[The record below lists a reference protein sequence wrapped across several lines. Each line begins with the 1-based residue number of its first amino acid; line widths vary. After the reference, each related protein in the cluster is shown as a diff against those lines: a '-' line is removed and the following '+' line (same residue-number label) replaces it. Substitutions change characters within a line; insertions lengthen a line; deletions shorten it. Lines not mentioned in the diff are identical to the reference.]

1 MVTEKFD
8 IFGNF
13 EIIVSKLSQTVIWFL
28 QKWNFMYNITSFYS
42 TKCTFQ
48 LHQLSLLWWLNI
60 VWRNLPLAQI
70 MSTLFNSC
78 LTLSATKSLIL
89 FHVILDVCSLMICPK
104 VSDLYIQSFA
114 VLILIIFTQDLLW
127 QQIENQKDIT
137 DHSNYL
143 SFVLKAEGWPILDT
157 AAVLFHLTK
166 DMTVLV
172 KHAVIL
178 I

>member
-1 MVTEKFD
+1 
-8 IFGNF
+8 
-13 EIIVSKLSQTVIWFL
+13 
-28 QKWNFMYNITSFYS
+28 
-42 TKCTFQ
+42 
-48 LHQLSLLWWLNI
+48 
-60 VWRNLPLAQI
+60 
-70 MSTLFNSC
+70 
-78 LTLSATKSLIL
+78 
-89 FHVILDVCSLMICPK
+89 MICPK